1 MLLKLSVL
9 KSYKNLKIFLAKYT
23 AKTPLVKT
31 TGSEKYYAIKTICSK
46 KL

>member
-1 MLLKLSVL
+1 M
-9 KSYKNLKIFLAKYT
+9 IYT